1 MNGLMKTGTAIKI
14 GISGCLIGEKV
25 RYDGGHKRNSM
36 IVESLAAVATLIPI
50 CPEVEL
56 GMGVPRPP
64 LALVK
69 DMSGDV
75 RMITRDGG
83 SQDFTSRM
91 EQFAVQICNERLSGI
106 SGYIFKARSPSCA
119 VGDIPVH
126 NLRGDV
132 VLENSFGLYARSI
145 HQMMPNLPI
154 TDEKRLATPADVD
167 HFVERAF
174 VYRAWLRSR
183 VQTEKDL
190 RNFHRQVRSHAA
202 ARCET
207 FATELD
213 QLVDGTGIEDS
224 TALVERYIAALMRGL
239 ETPVT
244 EAGHVK
250 EFRSE
255 LEWT

>member
-1 MNGLMKTGTAIKI
+1 MKTGTGIKI

-36 IVESLAAVATLIPI
+36 IVDSLAPVATLIPI

-83 SQDFTSRM
+83 NHDFTYRM
-91 EQFAVQICNERLSGI
+91 EQFAVQICIGRLCGI
-106 SGYIFKARSPSCA
+106 SGYIFKARSPSCG
-119 VGDIPVH
+119 VGDVPVH
-126 NLRGDV
+126 NVCGDV

-145 HQMMPNLPI
+145 HQIMPNLPI
-154 TDEKRLATPADVD
+154 TDEKRLATPADID

-174 VYRAWLRSR
+174 VYRAWLKGQ
-183 VQTEKDL
+183 VQTEKVL

-213 QLVDGTGIEDS
+213 QLVDGTEIEDS
-224 TALVERYIAALMRGL
+224 TALVERYIAALMGGL
-239 ETPVT
+239 ETPAAQ
-244 EAGHVK
+244 AGHINNY
-250 EFRSE
+250 
-255 LEWT
+255 